1 MQVEHENTEVNAEF
15 KPVIVASAVTG
26 AATREQIWRE
36 PADLHIR
43 QRSRSSAFPVPAV
56 SIRCLS

>member
-15 KPVIVASAVTG
+15 KPVIVAFCCNWCSYAG
-26 AATREQIWRE
+26 
-36 PADLHIR
+36 ADLAGTSRLAYPAEVKIIR
-43 QRSRSSAFPVPAV
+43 VPAV